1 MQDARTG
8 ILFAVPGTSCP
19 EAAVAFENIRR
30 ATAARFPG
38 LITRWA
44 YTSAGIRRKVAAQGC
59 HLEAPR
65 EALQALR
72 NEGITRAVV
81 LSLHLSDGMEY
92 NELKDEVTEALH
104 GGTGWERLALG
115 QPLLASPADLR
126 RAAEAILAETAAAGR
141 GEAAV
146 ILVAHGS
153 RQAQDTF
160 RSAATLFRQIDRR
173 LFLGSI
179 LCPPLLDKVLG
190 DCLQAGIRKA
200 WLLPCMVAAGFSAR
214 DEIAGS
220 GENTWAT
227 LLTRGGVECVP
238 VIKGLGEFDGVV
250 DVWMDQVARLLP
262 KCAT

>member
-1 MQDARTG
+1 MKDTRTG

-19 EAAVAFENIRR
+19 EAAVAYENIRR
-30 ATAARFPG
+30 AAAARFPG
-38 LITRWA
+38 MATRWA
-44 YTSAGIRRKVAAQGC
+44 YTSSGIRRKVAAQGC
-59 HLEAPR
+59 HLEAPQ
-65 EALQALR
+65 EALAALR
-72 NEGITRAVV
+72 SEGVSRAVV

-92 NELKDEVTEALH
+92 SELRDVVTEAQH
-104 GGTGWERLALG
+104 GSTGWERIALG
-115 QPLLASPADLR
+115 QPLLTSADDLR
-126 RAAEAILAETAAAGR
+126 HAAEAILAETAAAGR

-153 RQAQDTF
+153 RQAQETF
-160 RSAATLFRQIDRR
+160 RSAATLFQQIDRR

-179 LCPPLLDKVLG
+179 LCPPLVNEVLN

-214 DEIAGS
+214 DDIAGN

-227 LLTRGGVECVP
+227 LLTRGGVECAP
-238 VIKGLGEFDGVV
+238 LIKGLGEFKGVV

-262 KCAT
+262 DN